1 MKDRTW
7 KVADFGLTC
16 EATSTALLFTDFSRG
31 TPGYRAPE
39 LLKEMHVGYNNKID
53 IWAMGCILFEIATGQ
68 KPFANDTMV
77 TEYSRGGSPLEIR
90 CNLITGQDGEE
101 FISSS
106 IRDMLQTE
114 PSFRPASADLCTRF
128 DQYHQLTDKEQRTT
142 AVDTESHEARGSQ
155 EIDAY
160 DQSPPPSPKGTVD

>member
-68 KPFANDTMV
+68 KPFVNDTMV

-90 CNLITGQDGEE
+90 CDLITGQDGEE

-106 IRDMLQTE
+106 IRD
-114 PSFRPASADLCTRF
+114 SFKLSRLSDPLLLIFANDSTNTISWLIKSTGPQPWTRVRRPEGVKKLMHTINPLRHPLKV
-128 DQYHQLTDKEQRTT
+128 QVL
-142 AVDTESHEARGSQ
+142 
-155 EIDAY
+155 
-160 DQSPPPSPKGTVD
+160 